1 MDGFFGIPVPSL
13 NGNIDD
19 FLREINRKEV
29 DEKSD
34 SHDDSSHNGV
44 I

>member
-1 MDGFFGIPVPSL
+1 MDFLVIPWPSL

-19 FLREINRKEV
+19 FLREVNCKEV